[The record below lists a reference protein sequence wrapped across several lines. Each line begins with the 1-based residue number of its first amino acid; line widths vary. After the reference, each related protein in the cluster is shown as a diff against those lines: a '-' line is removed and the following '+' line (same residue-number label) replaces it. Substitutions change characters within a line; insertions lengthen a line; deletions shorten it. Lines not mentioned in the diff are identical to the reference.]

1 MLPID
6 HLTEEA
12 EALLGKNG
20 YAADGLYAVVAQD
33 KAVGGAV
40 RPTFLALTD
49 TEIISLDPAEGSL
62 FGLPLSSLS
71 EPYIDSRLSSVRLL
85 AVYTPPGEEARTVA
99 LGEATNACRARLFI
113 FLSVLEALLR
123 GEKMTGEE
131 PIFQKKAPPPPPPAR
146 GILRRMIRLFTEG
159 RLFFILSLLL
169 LLFEVGFDLLSPY
182 LSGTVLFDKIIS
194 EDGPWHG
201 YLPLFLCLGG
211 TVLSALLR
219 WATVLLR
226 GLTMQRLTIPAA
238 ERVRNDIFTKMQ
250 SMPISFFGDMT
261 TGRLWQ
267 FLAADVEAVRRFFPD
282 TVTIIVGLLE
292 FVGVCIM
299 LFFMNWRLSL
309 LILVP
314 VPIIFFVYRKFF
326 PLLKRLNA
334 RAARE
339 NSAVSG
345 YITNSLSG
353 VRVVKAFSKEREEAE
368 ALARRLDRLYKVRL
382 EANLASALILPAV
395 ALLIYLANQA
405 IWGFGG
411 LLVMGEEI
419 TYGEFCTYLGYM
431 GMVFGPL
438 SLFNSYAM
446 MVGQTSEAAGRIAN
460 LLDAVPEVRESE
472 APIALPRLRGKIEFR
487 DVSFHYTPNRPIL
500 HNLSFLI
507 EEGENVGLVGHTGS
521 GKSTIASLL
530 LRLYDVTGGSIKID
544 GHDVRELSQQTLR
557 RNIAIVSQELHLF
570 LGTIADNIRF
580 GRPEATDEEVI
591 AAARAAHA
599 HEFIMKLPDGYE
611 TRVGRGSTLDLSGGE
626 RQRISIARA
635 IVTQPRILILDEATA
650 AMDNATEKKISEALG
665 ALSRGRT
672 TLSIA
677 HRLSSLRDCD
687 RMMVLE
693 AGKLVEIGTREEL
706 LAREGVFH
714 RIYTLQ
720 KSQLDMIMNGETD
733 HDRD

>member
-6 HLTEEA
+6 SLTEEA
-12 EALLGKNG
+12 EALLKDHGRDPHTL
-20 YAADGLYAVVAQD
+20 YAAVALD
-33 KAVGGAV
+33 KAVGGEI
-40 RPTFLALTD
+40 RQTFLVLSD
-49 TEIISLDPAEGSL
+49 TEVISIDPAVGRL
-62 FGLPLSSLS
+62 FGLPLSSIT

-85 AVYTPPGEEARTVA
+85 AVHTPPGEEARTVA
-99 LGEATNACRARLFI
+99 LAEATNACRARLFI
-113 FLSVLEALLR
+113 FLSVLESLLR

-131 PIFQKKAPPPPPPAR
+131 PIFQKAAPPPPPPAR
-146 GILRRMIRLFTEG
+146 GILPRMVRLFMHG

-169 LLFEVGFDLLSPY
+169 LFFEVGFDLLSPY
-182 LSGTVLFDKIIS
+182 LSGTVLFDKIIA

-226 GLTMQRLTIPAA
+226 GLSMQRLTVPAA

-250 SMPISFFGDMT
+250 SMPISFFGNMT
-261 TGRLWQ
+261 MGRLWQ

-282 TVTIIVGLLE
+282 TVTVLVGLLE
-292 FVGVCIM
+292 FIGVAVM
-299 LFFMNWRLSL
+299 LFIMNWRLSL

-314 VPIIFFVYRKFF
+314 VPIIFLIYRRFF

-334 RAARE
+334 RSARE
-339 NSAVSG
+339 NSSVSG

-353 VRVVKAFSKEREEAE
+353 VRVVKAFSKEKEESE
-368 ALARRLDRLYKVRL
+368 ALAKRLDRLYKVRL

-438 SLFNSYAM
+438 ELFNRYAM
-446 MVGQTSEAAGRIAN
+446 MVGQTSEAAARIAN

-472 APIALPRLRGKIEFR
+472 APVRLPRLRGEIEFS

-500 HNLSFLI
+500 HNLTFRI
-507 EEGENVGLVGHTGS
+507 EAGENVGLVGHTGS

-530 LRLYDVTGGSIKID
+530 LRLYDVTGGTVTID
-544 GHDVRELSQQTLR
+544 GYDVRSLSTDTLR

-635 IVTQPRILILDEATA
+635 IVTQPAILILDEATA
-650 AMDNATEKKISEALG
+650 AMDNATEKKIAEALG

-677 HRLSSLRDCD
+677 HRLSSLRDCE

-693 AGKLVEIGTREEL
+693 GGKLVEIGPREEL
-706 LAREGVFH
+706 LAREGAFH
-714 RIYTLQ
+714 RMYTLQ
-720 KSQLDMIMNGETD
+720 RSQLDMIMKGETE
-733 HDRD
+733 HD

>member
-6 HLTEEA
+6 SLTGEA
-12 EALLGKNG
+12 EALLLKNG
-20 YAADGLYAVVAQD
+20 RDPESLYAAVALD
-33 KAVGGAV
+33 KAIGGEV
-40 RPTFLALTD
+40 RPTFLVLSD
-49 TEIISLDPAEGSL
+49 TEVISIDPAAGRL
-62 FGLPLSSLS
+62 FGLPLTSIT

-85 AVYTPPGEEARTVA
+85 AVHTPEGEEARTVA
-99 LGEATNACRARLFI
+99 LCEATNTCRARLFI
-113 FLSVLEALLR
+113 FLSVLESLLG
-123 GEKMTGEE
+123 GERMTGNE
-131 PIFQKKAPPPPPPAR
+131 PLFAKKAPPPPPPAR
-146 GILRRMIRLFTEG
+146 GILRRMVRLFMQG
-159 RLFFILSLLL
+159 RLFLILSIL
-169 LLFEVGFDLLSPY
+169 LLFFEVGLDLLSPY
-182 LSGTVLFDKIIS
+182 LSGTVLFDQIIA

-219 WATVLLR
+219 WASVLLR
-226 GLTMQRLTIPAA
+226 GLAMQRLTVPAA

-267 FLAADVEAVRRFFPD
+267 FLASDVESVRRFFPD
-282 TVTIIVGLLE
+282 TAVMLVGLLE
-292 FVGVCIM
+292 FIGVAIL
-299 LFFMNWRLSL
+299 LFLMNWQLSL

-314 VPIIFFVYRKFF
+314 VPIIFFIYRRFF

-339 NSAVSG
+339 NSSVSG

-368 ALARRLDRLYKVRL
+368 ALAKRLDRLYRVRL
-382 EANLASALILPAV
+382 QANLASALIMPAV

-411 LLVMGEEI
+411 LLVMGGSI

-431 GMVFGPL
+431 SMVFGPL

-472 APIALPRLRGKIEFR
+472 APITLPRLRGEIEFS
-487 DVSFHYTPNRPIL
+487 DVSFHYVPNRPIL
-500 HNLSFLI
+500 HNLSFRI
-507 EEGENVGLVGHTGS
+507 EEGENIGLVGHTGS
-521 GKSTIASLL
+521 GKSTIANLL

-544 GHDVRELSQQTLR
+544 GLDVRELSKDTLR
-557 RNIAIVSQELHLF
+557 RHIAIVSQELHLF
-570 LGTIADNIRF
+570 LGTVADNIRF
-580 GRPEATDEEVI
+580 GRPEASDEEVI

-635 IVTQPRILILDEATA
+635 IVTQPSILVLDEAPA
-650 AMDNATEKKISEALG
+650 AMDNATEKKISEALS

-693 AGKLVEIGTREEL
+693 AGRLVEIGRREEL
-706 LAREGVFH
+706 LAKEGAFH

-720 KSQLDMIMNGETD
+720 KSQLDMIMKGETD
-733 HDRD
+733 NGSN

>member
-6 HLTEEA
+6 SLTEEA
-12 EALLGKNG
+12 EALLLKNG
-20 YAADGLYAVVAQD
+20 RDPQSLYAAVALD
-33 KAVGGAV
+33 KAIGGEV
-40 RPTFLALTD
+40 RPTFLALSD
-49 TEIISLDPAEGSL
+49 TEAFILDPTAGR
-62 FGLPLSSLS
+62 FFDLPLSAIS

-85 AVYTPPGEEARTVA
+85 AVYTPEGEEARTVA
-99 LGEATNACRARLFI
+99 LSEGTNACRARLFI
-113 FLSVLEALLR
+113 FRSVLEALLG
-123 GEKMTGEE
+123 GERMTGEE
-131 PIFQKKAPPPPPPAR
+131 TLFQKKAPPPPPPAR
-146 GILRRMIRLFTEG
+146 GILRRMIGLFMHG
-159 RLFFILSLLL
+159 RLFLVLSLLL
-169 LLFEVGFDLLSPY
+169 LLLEVGFDLLSPY
-182 LSGTVLFDKIIS
+182 LSGTVLFDKIIA
-194 EDGPWHG
+194 EDGVWHG

-211 TVLSALLR
+211 TVASAFLR
-219 WATVLLR
+219 WGTVLLR
-226 GLTMQRLTIPAA
+226 SLAMQRLTVPAA

-267 FLAADVEAVRRFFPD
+267 FLASDVESVRRFFPD
-282 TVTIIVGLLE
+282 TVTILVGLLE
-292 FVGVCIM
+292 FIGVAVM
-299 LFFMNWRLSL
+299 LFIMNWKLSL

-314 VPIIFFVYRKFF
+314 VPIIFFIYRKFF

-368 ALARRLDRLYKVRL
+368 ALAKRLDRLYKVRL

-411 LLVMGEEI
+411 VLVMGGSI
-419 TYGEFCTYLGYM
+419 SYGEFCTYLGYM

-460 LLDAVPEVRESE
+460 LLDAVPDVQESTS
-472 APIALPRLRGKIEFR
+472 PVALPHLRGEIEFS
-487 DVSFHYTPNRPIL
+487 DVCFHYVPNRPIL
-500 HNLSFLI
+500 HNLSFRI
-507 EEGENVGLVGHTGS
+507 EEGENIGLVGHTGS

-544 GHDVRELSQQTLR
+544 GHDVRELTKDTLR

-580 GRPEATDEEVI
+580 GRPEASDEEVI

-650 AMDNATEKKISEALG
+650 AMDNATERKISEALG

-706 LAREGVFH
+706 LAKEGVFH

-720 KSQLDMIMNGETD
+720 RSQLDMIMKGETD
-733 HDRD
+733 HDGD